1 MTTPAANKEKEAY
14 LARVQAEG
22 IFDNSVE
29 SALPQTII
37 AKLIRAHLTAESDRK
52 KKVLLYGFDG
62 ARADSLCFLIPSKDG
77 KVTGHNCKS
86 RFSAITQ
93 LKEKGG
99 LYLSYAG
106 GDPSQ
111 PETLQ
116 ETSTAQGWAAILT
129 GKWGVENGV
138 VHHVPLREDCPTVL
152 TEAARNGYSALFASL
167 WQDHFTITYRDEIRR
182 AKEEN
187 LPLTFTKVAEED
199 ELQSILLRALD
210 EDIDLL
216 FGINEFPDGNGH
228 GSGFEP
234 DNYRYVVGVTNA
246 DRCAY
251 EILQAIQN
259 RPTYQNEDWL
269 ILITSDHGGHGY
281 GHGSQQIEDRLTFLA
296 CNRQINQ

>member
-86 RFSAITQ
+86 RFSAIAQ

-182 AKEEN
+182 AKE
-187 LPLTFTKVAEED
+187 
-199 ELQSILLRALD
+199 
-210 EDIDLL
+210 
-216 FGINEFPDGNGH
+216 DGNGH